1 MDNRV
6 GLWIDH
12 KKAVI
17 VVDGESAPPLV
28 VQSDVPGHTRFTG
41 GGGYPGGHS
50 SQGGESE
57 RRREERHRNALDEY
71 FDRVVEAIG
80 EAQSVLIF
88 GPGEAKHQFVDR
100 LGRAA
105 RRPRPAIT
113 IDTADKLTDPQIV
126 AKVSKY
132 FDAHVR

>member
-1 MDNRV
+1 MNSRIGV
-6 GLWIDH
+6 WIDH

-17 VVDGESAPPLV
+17 VGAGESAPV
-28 VQSDVPGHTRFTG
+28 VVRSDVPGHTRFTG
-41 GGGYPGGHS
+41 GGGCPGGNS
-50 SQGGESE
+50 SQRGESE

-80 EAQSVLIF
+80 KAESLLIF
-88 GPGEAKHQFVDR
+88 GPGEAKHEFVDR
-100 LGRAA
+100 LRRTT

-113 IDTADKLTDPQIV
+113 MDTADKLTGPQIV

-132 FDAHVR
+132 FDTHPR